1 MKSTQGKEL
10 IIKLGQHYATIQ
22 EALNSDTN
30 LQGTVTSWNLKA
42 LDSINVVDSINDDRQ
57 RKEVAFKR
65 KRKNNV
71 LTWALVGGLVD
82 ASSGDDSI
90 IDGVLLGGMFGY
102 ASSGSV
108 EKPEARILL
117 TFTNGDK
124 LGVIVDQDEL
134 LQVLEVKQEDN
145 LIDGKF
151 VRSLSKTQ
159 KDVVLDSRRLDEQT
173 SYLIL
178 ACLCLFGG
186 FFLNG
191 FLNLTVEDVPHGQL
205 LLNFATWGIGLTG
218 LGFALLGCG
227 VLGRKSKECY
237 LKDGEQ

>member
-10 IIKLGQHYATIQ
+10 IIKLSQHYATIQ
-22 EALNSDTN
+22 EALDSDTN

-71 LTWALVGGLVD
+71 LTWALVGGLMD

-102 ASSGSV
+102 ASSGNV

-124 LGVIVDQDEL
+124 LGVVVDQDEL
-134 LQVLEVKQEDN
+134 LQVLEVKQEDS

-159 KDVVLDSRRLDEQT
+159 KDAVLDSRRSDEQI

-191 FLNLTVEDVPHGQL
+191 FLNVTVEDVPHGQL

-227 VLGRKSKECY
+227 FFGRKSKECY
-237 LKDGEQ
+237 LKEGEQ